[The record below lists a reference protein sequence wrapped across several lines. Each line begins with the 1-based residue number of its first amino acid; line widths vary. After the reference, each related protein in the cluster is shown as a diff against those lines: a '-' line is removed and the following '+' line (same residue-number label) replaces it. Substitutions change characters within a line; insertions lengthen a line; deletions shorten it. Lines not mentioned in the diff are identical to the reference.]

1 MLAPIAVVGLGQL
14 GTLFAEGFLRL
25 GHPVFPR
32 RRSDDLNELDAVDP
46 RLVLVAVGEDELG
59 PVLERL
65 PASLR
70 GRVALLQNELRPVQ
84 WESRGIVEPTVAVV
98 WFERKSGKPP
108 SVVLPTR
115 LFGPE
120 RELLQSALAPFDV
133 KAEPFDSSELAH
145 ELCLKNLYI
154 LGLNLTG
161 LGSQKKTRDLLE
173 PDRTRF
179 DAVITDVLAVE
190 RALFSAAIQL
200 DEPRLR
206 RELDQALWA
215 DPDHAAAGRSAPARL
230 ARTLAHA
237 RTAGVSVPTLERL
250 AKEISQ

>member
-32 RRSDDLNELDAVDP
+32 RRTDDLSELEAIEP
-46 RLVLVAVGEDELG
+46 KLVLVAVGEDDLA

-65 PASLR
+65 PKKLLA
-70 GRVALLQNELRPVQ
+70 RVALLQNELRPIQ
-84 WESRGIVEPTVAVV
+84 WQSRGVRDPSVAVV
-98 WFERKSGKPP
+98 WFERKNGKPP

-120 RELLQSALAPFDV
+120 RELLERALAPFDV
-133 KAEPFDSSELAH
+133 RAEPFDSSELAH

-161 LGSQKKTRDLLE
+161 LGSQKKARELLE
-173 PDRTRF
+173 PDRTLF
-179 DAVITDVLAVE
+179 DDVITDVLAVE
-190 RALFSAAIQL
+190 RALFGASVQL
-200 DEPRLR
+200 DEARLR

-215 DPDHAAAGRSAPARL
+215 DAEHAAAGRSAKARL
-230 ARTLAHA
+230 TRTLAHA
-237 RTAGVSVPTLERL
+237 RSASVSVPTLERL
-250 AKEISQ
+250 AEIHSK